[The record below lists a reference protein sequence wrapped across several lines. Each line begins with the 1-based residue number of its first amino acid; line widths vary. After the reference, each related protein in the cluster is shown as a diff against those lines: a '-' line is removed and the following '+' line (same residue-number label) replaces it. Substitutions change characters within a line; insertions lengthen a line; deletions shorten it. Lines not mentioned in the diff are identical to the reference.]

1 MNLNILQDIVENG
14 RAWYPAIHGVERVRR
29 DLLTEQQQQFH
40 NWNFP
45 HIQAHWGTTWGPCRA
60 HLRIILLRWYLSMCY
75 APVPHGLPLGASPL
89 EHVLNELLLP
99 PRHCGRGV
107 ASHCSPGCMK
117 RWSQKMWHAA
127 QAPLPSQHRA
137 PWSLRSCVQK
147 YFPESGNKMV
157 AS

>member
-14 RAWYPAIHGVERVRR
+14 RAWHPAIHGVERVRC
-29 DLLTEQQQQFH
+29 DLTTEQQQQFH

-45 HIQAHWGTTWGPCRA
+45 HIQAHWGTARGPCRA

-99 PRHCGRGV
+99 GAPGIVAEVWLVTAAPAAWRGGHRRRDTRHRHLCLHSTERPGV
-107 ASHCSPGCMK
+107 C
-117 RWSQKMWHAA
+117 
-127 QAPLPSQHRA
+127 
-137 PWSLRSCVQK
+137 
-147 YFPESGNKMV
+147 EV
-157 AS
+157 ACRNIFQNQEIKW